1 LLCLP
6 PLGGRETLNT
16 RNLSQMQPENLSA
29 FMFINFEQALGF
41 GHIAWGFELAPGQYF
56 YGSTDHLLR
65 RPMWD
70 LIALVGYSRVAPG
83 GDIDYWSGLGS
94 FDQMLAEM
102 SHGPH
107 IRYHAYKQL
116 PVAMIDAAPLQAKA
130 LAESL
135 KGGGWTLWDNNC
147 VHQTHAIL
155 ETFGAGALL
164 SKPMQALIPVKF
176 FARAQAVACELGE
189 ANVTLRSCL

>member
-1 LLCLP
+1 MNP
-6 PLGGRETLNT
+6 ET
-16 RNLSQMQPENLSA
+16 LSA

-41 GHIAWGFELAPGQYF
+41 GHIAWGFETSPGQYF

-70 LIALVGYSRVAPG
+70 LIALVKYSRVEPG

-94 FDQMLAEM
+94 FDQMLANM
-102 SHGPH
+102 SSGPH

-116 PVAMIDAAPLQAKA
+116 PVAYSAAQPLPARA

-135 KGGGWTLWDNNC
+135 KDGGWALWDNNC
-147 VHQTHAIL
+147 VHQTDRIL
-155 ETFGAGALL
+155 KTFGAGAHMEQNVSL
-164 SKPMQALIPVKF
+164 V
-176 FARAQAVACELGE
+176 AQARPL
-189 ANVTLRSCL
+189 